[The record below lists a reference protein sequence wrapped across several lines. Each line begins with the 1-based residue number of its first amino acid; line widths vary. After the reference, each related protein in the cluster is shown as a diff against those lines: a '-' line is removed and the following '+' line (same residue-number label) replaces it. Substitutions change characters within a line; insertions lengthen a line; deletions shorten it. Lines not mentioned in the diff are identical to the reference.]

1 MDNANGQIRTNM
13 GVLQSILIKHTLGLT
28 LNIASSPPL
37 NVFFVKMFWPAI
49 HHSFVLYG
57 I

>member
-49 HHSFVLYG
+49 HQSFVLYG